1 MMIEKEI
8 TELRRRLRNDKNNI
22 THIRGCYVNDIH
34 EIVSVFDEGIGFLPK
49 EDVDRYF
56 SLFRKVL
63 SGGIGVN
70 LIDVAFSTEE
80 EMHGQAHSQLMSL
93 RENSLAD
100 EEEVR
105 NFFEKIIAGLSLE
118 GSYLILMASE
128 IYDVPYMSTDGDYQE
143 DSSEETFN
151 YFLCCVCPVKETKA
165 SLKYILNEDRF
176 HTEAGG
182 RIVGPPELG
191 FMFPSF
197 DNRSTNIHNALYYT
211 KNIKDNHP
219 EFVDA
224 IFSSHI
230 PMPAASQLAV
240 FGDILQE
247 TLQEE
252 CSYEVISTMQEH
264 ITDMVEN
271 HKMAEEDETLTVSK
285 RDFEQVFDKCGVSN
299 EKVASFEE
307 KYEKTFGEDARL
319 VPANVVPKNKFEVK
333 TPDISIKV
341 NPNRMDLVETRVIDG
356 EKYIVIRAADG
367 VEVNGVGINID

>member
-70 LIDVAFSTEE
+70 LIDVAFSTDE
-80 EMHGQAHSQLMSL
+80 EMHGTAHSQLMSL

-105 NFFEKIIAGLSLE
+105 NFFEKIIASLTLE

-128 IYDVPYMSTDGDYQE
+128 IYDVPYMSTDGDYQD

-151 YFLCCVCPVKETKA
+151 YFICCVCPVKETKA

-182 RIVGPPELG
+182 RIVSPPELG

-197 DNRSTNIHNALYYT
+197 DNRATNIHNALYYT

-224 IFSSHI
+224 VFSSHI

-299 EKVASFEE
+299 EKVAQFEE